1 MESRLHVALSCGVC
15 KEFGVTANGCGIS
28 IWGNENV
35 LKWMVVMDVQLS
47 AYTKN
52 YRIIFSVGE
61 F

>member
-1 MESRLHVALSCGVC
+1 MR

>member
-1 MESRLHVALSCGVC
+1 MDVAV
-15 KEFGVTANGCGIS
+15 S